1 MDVTEQETAL
11 HTFAKLMAKKKGTQQ
26 INQKQAEDVNQR
38 SRHFQQA
45 EANLQIC
52 AYAIKSNDH

>member
-1 MDVTEQETAL
+1 
-11 HTFAKLMAKKKGTQQ
+11 MAKKKGTQQ